1 MAPTM
6 PSTAAARSDPALPG
20 RTTPSPGGPT
30 AGPRLSVDLLDV
42 RRATV
47 QPVRIWLEG
56 PMLQVAGRGL
66 LRQVPMAHID
76 WHPSMPPQ
84 SPRMARLPD
93 GSALCATNPQEWDA
107 WCQRSL
113 PSVRPTLYPPLG
125 PRLWGSVAVGLTL
138 VMLAVWAA
146 P

>member
-1 MAPTM
+1 MVHTM

-20 RTTPSPGGPT
+20 LTTSSPGGPT
-30 AGPRLSVDLLDV
+30 AGPRLSVDLVDV

-56 PMLQVAGRGL
+56 PMLQMAGRGL

-76 WHPSMPPQ
+76 WHQSMPPQ
-84 SPRMARLPD
+84 TPRTARLPD
-93 GSALCATNPQEWDA
+93 GSALCAANPQEWDA
-107 WCQRSL
+107 WCRLSL
-113 PSVRPTLYPPLG
+113 QAVRPALSPAHG
-125 PRLWGSVAVGLTL
+125 PRLWGSVALGLAL
-138 VMLAVWAA
+138 VMLVVWAA